1 MGQGIVRKQGT
12 TNANECTMCGMGE
25 YHLHRIQNAAE
36 YSCIYVQEILLWQI
50 KYNFFVKVSPVRIL
64 HFLPSF
70 SPVRILD
77 TGECPHQYRT
87 QHTVYTTTR
96 ARLQK
101 HPTCQPEQSMVAQ
114 AMLLSHQPLTQLP
127 CFGIQLAFMI

>member
-1 MGQGIVRKQGT
+1 MASFLEGFSKYFGMCKAGKIWAKMGQGIVRKQGT
-12 TNANECTMCGMGE
+12 RNASECTMCGMGE
-25 YHLHRIQNAAE
+25 NDLYRIQNAAE

-101 HPTCQPEQSMVAQ
+101 HPTCQPE
-114 AMLLSHQPLTQLP
+114 
-127 CFGIQLAFMI
+127 